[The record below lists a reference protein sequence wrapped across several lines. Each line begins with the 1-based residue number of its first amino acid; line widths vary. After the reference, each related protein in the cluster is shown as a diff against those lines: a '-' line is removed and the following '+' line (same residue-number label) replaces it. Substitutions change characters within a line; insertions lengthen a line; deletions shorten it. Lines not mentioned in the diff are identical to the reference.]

1 VSRLMPELV
10 VFDLVGTT
18 MQDDGTVAAAFLDV
32 LRHAQVRAAPEEI
45 ARVRGA
51 SKREALERLVGDHGK
66 AEHLFRVFVSSLRQR
81 YAEVP
86 PREVPGT
93 SEVFAWLRAH
103 RVKVALNS
111 GFERATMDALISAI
125 GWDPSAF
132 DAVVCGDEVSTGR
145 PSPAMIQEAMRR
157 TGVAAPAAV
166 MAVGD
171 TVLDLQA
178 AAAAHAGWIV
188 GVTSGAHDRARLSG
202 APHTHIVGSVAE
214 VCDLLGGH

>member
-1 VSRLMPELV
+1 MSRLMPELV

-18 MQDDGTVAAAFLDV
+18 MQDDGAVAVAFLDV
-32 LRHAQVRAAPEEI
+32 LRHAQVRATPEEI
-45 ARVRGA
+45 DRVRGA
-51 SKREALERLVGDHGK
+51 SKREAFERLAGDHTE
-66 AEHLFRVFVSSLRQR
+66 AEQLFRAFVSSLRQR
-81 YAEVP
+81 YADVP
-86 PREVPGT
+86 PREVPGA
-93 SEVFAWLRAH
+93 SAVFSWLRTQ

-111 GFERATMDALISAI
+111 GFEKATVDALISAL

-157 TGVAAPAAV
+157 TGVAAPPAV

-188 GVTSGAHDRARLSG
+188 GVTSGAHDRARLSE
-202 APHTHIVGSVAE
+202 APHTHIVGSIAD
-214 VCDLLGGH
+214 VCDLLRRR